1 MACAW
6 DGKLI
11 TICEVCLERE
21 DGDEDRGCRQS
32 FGADGIKLRGE
43 GFNILEG
50 EWYNEGNVKFWN
62 QRPPFES

>member
-11 TICEVCLERE
+11 TLCEVCLGQRE
-21 DGDEDRGCRQS
+21 VGDEDKGCGQS

-43 GFNILEG
+43 GVIFCRENGIMKG
-50 EWYNEGNVKFWN
+50 T
-62 QRPPFES
+62 